1 MILRKTDG
9 AEQLERMERLME
21 QYGAGKRRQRLRL
34 ALKLWRKTE
43 ADQRLTRLEL
53 APERLH

>member
-1 MILRKTDG
+1 MILREID
-9 AEQLERMERLME
+9 AAAQLERIERLME
-21 QYGAGKRRQRLRL
+21 QYRANQRRQRLRL